1 MQCVIDFIRATTR
14 PLVTYSLVATAVYC
28 TLFGITVDEWFK
40 GLTLTAVTF
49 WFADRKTRE
58 VPPTQSSGG

>member
-1 MQCVIDFIRATTR
+1 MAQNVIDFIRATTR
-14 PLVTYSLVATAVYC
+14 PVVTYSLVATTIYC
-28 TLFGITVDEWFK
+28 TVLGLPMDDWFK

-58 VPPTQSSGG
+58 APSPTV